1 MKLQRKTLA
10 MIAMAVGAATALSAA
25 VVYFALGYVARTFEL
40 QAALQTGTQMQRWL
54 AQDLRQL
61 SDLVHSHTLQPNVAS
76 ALRGEDDSYVVYSL
90 SKENIESL
98 RLSEVWLVDARV
110 RGRIALRVFANNV
123 FDPVSDVPSID
134 RHARWLDLALSS
146 TLSSTESKP
155 ISRVVTEGD
164 NVYLIAVH
172 PVKEGTLLN
181 GPVIGALLMARQL
194 GHKELKRFSETLM
207 STVGLEG
214 ARSDTGDT
222 VSFQP
227 LNATRGQVLVPIPS
241 PEGSSAA
248 QLSIVTTRD
257 IYRSI
262 TSFVFGSVAQ
272 MVFLGLVLAG
282 ILAFV
287 LNRYVLKRIQRIIA
301 QLKAVRLSDLRE
313 EDVIRDGGDDEL
325 TSLASSINDLLRRI
339 RSDLAAQQQASKR
352 HEALQ
357 LQLMQSQKMEA
368 IGRFSGGVAHDFN
381 NSLIGTNGLI
391 RLAMEDL
398 SDQHPSRELLERALK
413 GTEYASGLVK
423 QLMAFSRQSEPQLE
437 RIRMGE
443 VIERTRTFAQAGLLK
458 RTQIE
463 IAHASHADEVTADPT
478 QLQQV
483 LVNLLIN
490 ASDAMGGEGRIRLTL
505 DSLDM
510 PTSPELPGSASLEP
524 GRYLHITVCDEGTG
538 IPQEHLDQIFEP
550 FFTTKEVGCGT
561 GLGLS
566 VAHGVMQRH
575 HGSIGVQSKLGEGT
589 CFHLFLPATN
599 SQAPSTLHGHH

>member
-10 MIAMAVGAATALSAA
+10 TIAMAVGAATALSAA
-25 VVYFALGYVARTFEL
+25 VAYFALGYVARTFEL
-40 QAALQTGTQMQRWL
+40 QAALQTGAQMQRWL
-54 AQDLRQL
+54 VQDLRQL
-61 SDLVHSHTLQPNVAS
+61 SDLTHSHSLQPNVVS
-76 ALRGEDDSYVVYSL
+76 ALRGADDSYVVYSL

-98 RLSEVWLVDARV
+98 RLSEVWLVDTQV
-110 RGRIALRVFANNV
+110 RGRIPLRVFATNAI
-123 FDPVSDVPSID
+123 DASSASPSID
-134 RHARWLDLALSS
+134 HHAKWLDLALGSALKTS
-146 TLSSTESKP
+146 GTTP
-155 ISRVVTEGD
+155 ISQVVTEGD
-164 NVYLIAVH
+164 NVYMIAVH
-172 PVKEGTLLN
+172 PVREGTLLN

-194 GHKELKRFSETLM
+194 NHKELKRFSETLM
-207 STVGLEG
+207 STVGLDVNLSPSSG
-214 ARSDTGDT
+214 N
-222 VSFQP
+222 VSFSA
-227 LNATRGQVLVPIPS
+227 LSSMRGQVLVPVPNID
-241 PEGSSAA
+241 GGSAA
-248 QLSIVTTRD
+248 QLSITTTRE

-282 ILAFV
+282 VLAFV
-287 LNRYVLKRIQRIIA
+287 LNRFVLKRIHRIIT

-339 RSDLAAQQQASKR
+339 RSDLTAQQQASKR

-398 SDQHPSRELLERALK
+398 SDEHPSRELLERALK

-423 QLMAFSRQSEPQLE
+423 QLMAFSRQSAPQLE

-443 VIERTRTFAQAGLLK
+443 VIERTKSFAQSGLLK

-463 IAHASHADEVTADPT
+463 IACTSHDDEVTADPT

-490 ASDAMGGEGRIRLTL
+490 ASDAMDGEGRIRLTL
-505 DSLDM
+505 DSLDI

-524 GRYLHITVCDEGTG
+524 GRYLHVTVCDEGTG
-538 IPQEHLDQIFEP
+538 IPQENLVQIFEP
-550 FFTTKEVGCGT
+550 FFTTKEVGRGT

-575 HGSIGVQSKLGEGT
+575 HGGIGVQSKLGEGT
-589 CFHLFLPATN
+589 CFHLFLPVTN
-599 SQAPSTLHGHH
+599 